1 MFVFKEKEG
10 CDLEKLAEIYSGKA
24 KKLFQTTQENILLVE
39 YLNQA
44 TALNGLRKDT
54 VEGKAMLN
62 NQISAHIYQYLNQ
75 KGHKTHFVEEV
86 SPTQQLVQALT
97 IIPIEVVLRNITAGS
112 FSKRFGIEE
121 GIPLDKPI
129 IEFYYKSD
137 ALDDPFINEDHV
149 AFLAIAS
156 LKEIATIKEMTL
168 AINES
173 LKDYFKQLD
182 IILVDFKL
190 EFGKDQ
196 DGNIVL
202 ADEISPDTCRLW
214 DKNIHE
220 QLDKD
225 VYRRDLG
232 DLVSVYQEVL
242 NRIQAL

>member
-1 MFVFKEKEG
+1 M
-10 CDLEKLAEIYSGKA
+10 EKLAEIYSGKA
-24 KKLFQTTQENILLVE
+24 KKLFQTNQENILLVE
-39 YLNQA
+39 YLDQA

-54 VEGKAMLN
+54 VDGKALLN
-62 NQISAHIYQYLNQ
+62 NQISAYIYQYLNQ
-75 KGHKTHFVEEV
+75 KGHKTHFLEQV
-86 SPTQQLVQALT
+86 SPTQQLVKALT

-149 AFLAIAS
+149 AFLDLCS
-156 LKEIATIKEMTL
+156 PQEVATIKAMTL

-173 LKDYFKQLD
+173 LKDYFNQLE
-182 IILVDFKL
+182 ILLVDFKL

-196 DGNIVL
+196 EGTILL

-214 DKNIHE
+214 DKNSHE
-220 QLDKD
+220 HLDKD
-225 VYRRDLG
+225 VYRRELG

-242 NRIQAL
+242 NRMQSL